1 MNQGQLR
8 HLEEALRVINRQL
21 EVTRL
26 NRRVDPRII
35 QGLETQKLTIEKEI
49 AILKEKSAQNIFS
62 IFGILDRFD
71 EEETI
76 TLPTRKD
83 SAQSKPN
90 P

>member
-26 NRRVDPRII
+26 NRRVDPRIL
-35 QGLETQKLTIEKEI
+35 QGLEKQKLTIEQEI
-49 AILKEKSAQNIFS
+49 AIIKERSTQNILS

-76 TLPTRKD
+76 TFPSRKD
-83 SAQSKPN
+83 STQSKPN